1 VVEQRLAMTSQP
13 EIGVSRFRSD
23 GAGRVTADAL
33 QAWHREGLLVIED
46 FACLDQC
53 RRLILEADSFVED
66 FDEEEAAAIFST
78 TSQQHA
84 ASDYFET
91 SGDKIRC
98 FFEEGAFDDNGK
110 LVVPKSK
117 SINKIGHALH
127 DLNPVFECFSY
138 QPRLANLVAQLGIS
152 EPQWLQSMLIFKQPA
167 IGGEVTWHQDGSF
180 LYTVPHSVIGF
191 WFALE
196 DASLENGCLWVLPGQ
211 HKNGLRSRFRRING
225 QLQTETL
232 PEAPSFDENDGTPLE
247 VSAGTLVV
255 LHGALPHYSAAN
267 LSARSRYAY
276 TLHVVS
282 GSAEYPNDNWLQRG
296 ADLPLRMLH
305 TTIDYIESKKV

>member
-1 VVEQRLAMTSQP
+1 MTSQP

-53 RRLILEADSFVED
+53 RRLILEADSLVED

-180 LYTVPHSVIGF
+180 LYTVPQSVTGF

>member
-1 VVEQRLAMTSQP
+1 M
-13 EIGVSRFRSD
+13 
-23 GAGRVTADAL
+23 

-46 FACLDQC
+46 FASLDHC
-53 RRLILEADSFVED
+53 RQLILEADALVED
-66 FDEEEAAAIFST
+66 FDEEEVAAIFST

-84 ASDYFET
+84 ASEYFET

-98 FFEEGAFDDNGK
+98 FFEEGAFDDKGK
-110 LVVPKSK
+110 LAVPKSR

-138 QPRLANLVAQLGIS
+138 QPRLANLVTQLGIS

-180 LYTVPHSVIGF
+180 LYTVPQSVIGF

-196 DASLENGCLWVLPGQ
+196 DATLENGCLWVLPGQ

-225 QLQTETL
+225 RLQTETL

-247 VSAGTLVV
+247 VAAGTLVV
-255 LHGALPHYSAAN
+255 LHGALPHYSEAN
-267 LSARSRYAY
+267 RSSKSRYAY
-276 TLHVVS
+276 TLHAIS
-282 GSAEYPNDNWLQRG
+282 GTAHYPADNWLQRK
-296 ADLPLRMLH
+296 DWLPARVLEPGH
-305 TTIDYIESKKV
+305 

>member
-1 VVEQRLAMTSQP
+1 MTSQP

-23 GAGRVTADAL
+23 EAGRVTGDAM

-46 FACLDQC
+46 FASSDQC
-53 RRLILEADSFVED
+53 RQLISAADALVED
-66 FDEEEAAAIFST
+66 FDKEEVAAIFST

-84 ASDYFET
+84 ASEYFET

-98 FFEEGAFDDNGK
+98 FFEEGAFNDKGK
-110 LVVPKSK
+110 LVVPKSRA
-117 SINKIGHALH
+117 INKIGHALH

-138 QPRLANLVAQLGIS
+138 QPRLANLVTQLGIS

-180 LYTVPHSVIGF
+180 LYTVPQSVIGF

-196 DASLENGCLWVLPGQ
+196 DATLENGCLWVLPGQ
-211 HKNGLRSRFRRING
+211 HKSGLRSRFRRING
-225 QLQTETL
+225 RLQTETL

-247 VSAGTLVV
+247 VAAGTLVV
-255 LHGALPHYSAAN
+255 LHGALPHYSEAN
-267 LSARSRYAY
+267 RSSKSRYAY
-276 TLHVVS
+276 TLHAIS
-282 GSAEYPNDNWLQRG
+282 GTAHYPADNWLQRKEW
-296 ADLPLRMLH
+296 LPARVLEPGH
-305 TTIDYIESKKV
+305 

>member
-1 VVEQRLAMTSQP
+1 MTSQP

-23 GAGRVTADAL
+23 EAGRVTADAL

-46 FACLDQC
+46 FASLDQC
-53 RRLILEADSFVED
+53 RQLILEADALVED
-66 FDEEEAAAIFST
+66 FDEEEVAAIFST

-84 ASDYFET
+84 ASEYFET

-98 FFEEGAFDDNGK
+98 FFEEGAFDDKGK
-110 LVVPKSK
+110 LAVPKSK
-117 SINKIGHALH
+117 SINKIGHVLH

-138 QPRLANLVAQLGIS
+138 QPRLANLVVQLGIS

-180 LYTVPHSVIGF
+180 LYTVPQTVIGF

-196 DASLENGCLWVLPGQ
+196 DATLENGCLWVLPGQ
-211 HKNGLRSRFRRING
+211 HKSGLRSRFRRING
-225 QLQTETL
+225 KLQTETL
-232 PEAPSFDENDGTPLE
+232 PDAPRFDENDGIPLE

-255 LHGALPHYSAAN
+255 LHGALPHYSEAN
-267 LSARSRYAY
+267 RSSKSRYAY
-276 TLHVVS
+276 TLHAIS
-282 GSAEYPNDNWLQRG
+282 GVADYPEDNWLQRG
-296 ADLPLRMLH
+296 RDLPLRRL
-305 TTIDYIESKKV
+305 S

>member
-1 VVEQRLAMTSQP
+1 MTSQP
-13 EIGVSRFRSD
+13 EIRVSRFRSD
-23 GAGRVTADAL
+23 EAGRVTADAM

-46 FACLDQC
+46 FASLDHC
-53 RRLILEADSFVED
+53 RQLILEADALVED
-66 FDEEEAAAIFST
+66 FDEEEVAAIFST

-84 ASDYFET
+84 ASEYFET

-98 FFEEGAFDDNGK
+98 FFEEGAFDDKGK
-110 LVVPKSK
+110 LAVPKSR

-138 QPRLANLVAQLGIS
+138 QPRLANLVTQLGIS

-180 LYTVPHSVIGF
+180 LYTVPQSVIGF

-196 DASLENGCLWVLPGQ
+196 DATLENGCLWVLPGQ

-225 QLQTETL
+225 RLQTETL

-247 VSAGTLVV
+247 VAAGTLVV
-255 LHGALPHYSAAN
+255 LHGALPHYSEAN
-267 LSARSRYAY
+267 RSSKSRYAY
-276 TLHVVS
+276 TLHAIS
-282 GSAEYPNDNWLQRG
+282 GTAHYPADNWLQRK
-296 ADLPLRMLH
+296 DWLPARVLEPGH
-305 TTIDYIESKKV
+305 

>member
-1 VVEQRLAMTSQP
+1 MTSQP
-13 EIGVSRFRSD
+13 EMKVSRCESD
-23 GAGRVTADAL
+23 EAGRVTADAL
-33 QAWHREGLLVIED
+33 QTWHREGLLVIED
-46 FACLDQC
+46 FASLDQC
-53 RRLILEADSFVED
+53 RQLILEADALVED

-78 TSQQHA
+78 TTHQHA
-84 ASDYFET
+84 ASEYFET

-98 FFEEGAFDDNGK
+98 FFEEGAFDYKGK
-110 LVVPKSK
+110 LVVPKSR

-180 LYTVPHSVIGF
+180 LYTVPQTVIGF

-211 HKNGLRSRFRRING
+211 HKNGLRSRFRRINE
-225 QLQTETL
+225 QLQMETI
-232 PEAPSFDENDGTPLE
+232 PESPRFDESSSDPLE
-247 VSAGTLVV
+247 VAAGTLVV
-255 LHGALPHYSAAN
+255 LHGALPHYSEAN
-267 LSARSRYAY
+267 RSFKSRYAY
-276 TLHVVS
+276 TLHAIS
-282 GSAEYPNDNWLQRG
+282 GTAHYPADNWLQREES
-296 ADLPLRMLH
+296 LPLRMLEPG
-305 TTIDYIESKKV
+305 D

>member
-1 VVEQRLAMTSQP
+1 MTSQP

-23 GAGRVTADAL
+23 EAGRVTADAL

-46 FACLDQC
+46 FASLDQC
-53 RRLILEADSFVED
+53 RQLISAADALVED

-84 ASDYFET
+84 ASEYFET

-98 FFEEGAFDDNGK
+98 FFEEGAFDDKGK
-110 LVVPKSK
+110 LVVPKSR

-180 LYTVPHSVIGF
+180 LYTVPQSVTGF

-225 QLQTETL
+225 RLQTETL

-247 VSAGTLVV
+247 VAAGTLVV
-255 LHGALPHYSAAN
+255 LHGALPHYSEAN
-267 LSARSRYAY
+267 RSSKSRYAY
-276 TLHVVS
+276 TLHAIS
-282 GSAEYPNDNWLQRG
+282 GIAHYPADNWLQRKEW
-296 ADLPLRMLH
+296 LPARVLEPGH
-305 TTIDYIESKKV
+305 